1 MKISILLL
9 LVSLGVSLNAQQLQG
24 TIRGRSPDG
33 VISPIVG
40 AKISWKH
47 TTLGTLSTAGGHF
60 VLDRPVGEHEVDTLI
75 ISAYGYRG
83 DTLIVL
89 RTAQTLEVLLEAE
102 YVARP
107 VEVETER
114 TAVSPAEPIRTELIT
129 SRQLEQSACCTLA
142 ESFERSPSVEG
153 QFSDA
158 ALGAKTIRL
167 LGLRGIYTSGLVEA
181 VSLLHGITGAFA
193 LDDIP
198 GPFLNGISISK
209 GAASVL
215 NGYGGITG
223 MTNVDFKQPHRDV
236 PFFVNALA
244 NHLGRAELN
253 LTSAQHPQD
262 NLHTMLMV
270 HGRMFQRDVDAN
282 GDGFLDMPRFRNA
295 NAVGRVLWQDG
306 SREMQLFLRPTWGNY
321 KGGTFGAWINGPSG
335 YRIETTTQRLD
346 SYAKIAFND
355 PGINIA
361 DRLGIQLAFTDQ
373 RFTLRAG
380 SRRLDAWQRMVQA
393 KVIAKRELNDA
404 VGIIYGISAYTDTP
418 HEQLDSIV
426 RSRDERAVGVFAEA
440 TLTPTADVCITVGAR
455 NDWHNMF
462 GSLLTPR
469 MNVKYAISELAAVRF
484 SAGTGLRVPYMVA
497 DNAALFISNRT
508 VVLDSV
514 LLPERAVNVGGGI
527 TVTVPFWSQA
537 ITFDAEFYHTR
548 FTRQL
553 VTDLDRSARLA
564 AIGYANRG
572 YANSALVQVSGTILP
587 NVELTVAYRLMDT
600 YAETGGSLRLQ
611 PLVSPHRV
619 LIAASYRTSDRIW
632 EVNPLI
638 VWYSSGRIPT
648 TAENPEPYRF
658 PEQFSSYVRAS
669 LHVNYC
675 PLEQPWELYAG
686 IENIANVL
694 QRQAVIAADNPAL
707 SYFDA
712 SLIWGPLDQRTFYA
726 GVRLRLGEA
735 FE

>member
-1 MKISILLL
+1 
-9 LVSLGVSLNAQQLQG
+9 
-24 TIRGRSPDG
+24 
-33 VISPIVG
+33 
-40 AKISWKH
+40 
-47 TTLGTLSTAGGHF
+47 
-60 VLDRPVGEHEVDTLI
+60 
-75 ISAYGYRG
+75 
-83 DTLIVL
+83 
-89 RTAQTLEVLLEAE
+89 
-102 YVARP
+102 
-107 VEVETER
+107 
-114 TAVSPAEPIRTELIT
+114 
-129 SRQLEQSACCTLA
+129 
-142 ESFERSPSVEG
+142 
-153 QFSDA
+153 
-158 ALGAKTIRL
+158 
-167 LGLRGIYTSGLVEA
+167 
-181 VSLLHGITGAFA
+181 
-193 LDDIP
+193 
-198 GPFLNGISISK
+198 
-209 GAASVL
+209 
-215 NGYGGITG
+215 
-223 MTNVDFKQPHRDV
+223 
-236 PFFVNALA
+236 
-244 NHLGRAELN
+244 
-253 LTSAQHPQD
+253 
-262 NLHTMLMV
+262 
-270 HGRMFQRDVDAN
+270 
-282 GDGFLDMPRFRNA
+282 
-295 NAVGRVLWQDG
+295 
-306 SREMQLFLRPTWGNY
+306 
-321 KGGTFGAWINGPSG
+321 
-335 YRIETTTQRLD
+335 
-346 SYAKIAFND
+346 
-355 PGINIA
+355 
-361 DRLGIQLAFTDQ
+361 
-373 RFTLRAG
+373 
-380 SRRLDAWQRMVQA
+380 
-393 KVIAKRELNDA
+393 
-404 VGIIYGISAYTDTP
+404 
-418 HEQLDSIV
+418 
-426 RSRDERAVGVFAEA
+426 
-440 TLTPTADVCITVGAR
+440 
-455 NDWHNMF
+455 
-462 GSLLTPR
+462 
-469 MNVKYAISELAAVRF
+469 
-484 SAGTGLRVPYMVA
+484 MVA